1 MLGCV
6 ADGDAEGSPNVA
18 ESLFHVKRKFLPG
31 EDGFGLFGEERV
43 NGRHQ
48 NIDNRS
54 ANENEQRKENN
65 RQNNLDGDHAGV
77 NPAAHVFGA
86 ALDDAVD
93 PVANA
98 DAREYEGDHDDNV
111 QNSGDEQ
118 ISCELV
124 CAYKTDGLDVCGKSG
139 LELFCYRYVF
149 LFHCFKYKKACDWG
163 NRKLD

>member
-1 MLGCV
+1 MFRCV
-6 ADGDAEGSPNVA
+6 ANCNYDGAQNVL
-18 ESLFHVKRKFLPG
+18 ERLLHVKRKFFPG
-31 EDGFGLFGEERV
+31 EDCFGLFGEERV

-48 NIDNRS
+48 NVDNRS
-54 ANENEQRKENN
+54 ANENEQRKENDGED
-65 RQNNLDGDHAGV
+65 NLDGDHAGV
-77 NPAAHVFGA
+77 NPAVHVFGA

-124 CAYKTDGLDVCGKSG
+124 CTDESDCRDVRSESGLDLLC
-139 LELFCYRYVF
+139 ERYV
-149 LFHCFKYKKACDWG
+149 LLLH
-163 NRKLD
+163 